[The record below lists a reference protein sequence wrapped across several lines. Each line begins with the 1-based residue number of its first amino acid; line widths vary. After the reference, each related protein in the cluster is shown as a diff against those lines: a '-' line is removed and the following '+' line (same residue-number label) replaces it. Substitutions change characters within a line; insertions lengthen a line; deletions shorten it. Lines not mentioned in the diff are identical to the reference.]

1 MAKIKTKKAKLSMK
15 QGIDEILKSHGID
28 LDDSIKEPLLD
39 DMIIY
44 FNSVY
49 KPDDKVLYWSELVS
63 QYMSF
68 YLELVGE
75 KPLFNP
81 IQAIALKKLSK
92 VLMERYLKANNNGI
106 WDLQV
111 CLKQHDT
118 FYRMVCTLD
127 FYRRSFTVSLCYN
140 NFDTIIAQLSD
151 KRKKQQEIDE
161 KILS

>member
-1 MAKIKTKKAKLSMK
+1 MKLKTKKAKTSFAD
-15 QGIDEILKSHGID
+15 GITSILEAHG
-28 LDDSIKEPLLD
+28 LHLESESLEPLLKD
-39 DMIIY
+39 FEIY
-44 FNSVY
+44 FNETF
-49 KPDDKVLYWSELVS
+49 KPDNKTPFWTELVS
-63 QYMSF
+63 QYIAF

-75 KPLFNP
+75 KPVFNP
-81 IQAIALKKLSK
+81 IQAISLKKLSK

-151 KRKKQQEIDE
+151 KRKKQQEIDD